1 MYTNHACIISTC
13 LALWKPTLKAST
25 HLSPYVCLALWKPCL
40 RFPTLRI
47 GVCVI
52 SHFVLVWPCQ
62 DIGYNIFCLLVCELA
77 GSVLGSWV
85 PRARWAVVWCGVAVG
100 MELWTQAGHV
110 GLLLWTYHAHQGL
123 VSLNIIQLTCPW
135 LVEESCTQIKTIL
148 VTSVKSDE
156 KYVCLLVISMLSIP
170 ITTNN
175 CTCHDSAA
183 VIACAEFCS
192 DHCSAIRI
200 RANSV
205 DVWFYEWKPLVWCTL
220 DTEWSIHND
229 IFSKVSYR

>member
-1 MYTNHACIISTC
+1 MHALSAPVWPYGNPHWRHPHTYHHMFVWPYGNH
-13 LALWKPTLKAST
+13 
-25 HLSPYVCLALWKPCL
+25 
-40 RFPTLRI
+40 
-47 GVCVI
+47 VCV
-52 SHFVLVWPCQ
+52 SPHW
-62 DIGYNIFCLLVCELA
+62 
-77 GSVLGSWV
+77 GSVFAWYPILSLYDPVRILAIIFLSAGLWVGWQCAGFLGSQ
-85 PRARWAVVWCGVAVG
+85 RAWWAVVWCGVAVG
-100 MELWTQAGHV
+100 MELRTLAGHV
-110 GLLLWTYHAHQGL
+110 GLLLWTCHGHQGP

-156 KYVCLLVISMLSIP
+156 KYVCLLVISMLSIL

-183 VIACAEFCS
+183 VMAYAEFCS

-205 DVWFYEWKPLVWCTL
+205 DVWFYKWKPLVWCRV
-220 DTEWSIHND
+220 EHS
-229 IFSKVSYR
+229 